1 MGFFMVLT
9 GVFRRLLLLRL
20 WHLWVRK
27 ELGIYHVANIMGF
40 VWIKCNK
47 KKLALFVRITKVFK
61 FID

>member
-1 MGFFMVLT
+1 MAFVGE
-9 GVFRRLLLLRL
+9 
-20 WHLWVRK
+20 K
-27 ELGIYHVANIMGF
+27 GIRHVANIMGF